1 MINALSALFTQFLF
15 YNFYLSLAITIA
27 LVSILAV
34 HRWSIFFIPRVFR
47 VWVWWFLVLSAGAVA
62 VVLTVHLFSLPKGID
77 RLAILAVFACAT
89 PLFVAA
95 ALAIFVFR
103 VR

>member
-1 MINALSALFTQFLF
+1 MINAINTLLTRVFFD
-15 YNFYLSLAITIA
+15 NFYLSAAITIG
-27 LVSILAV
+27 LVIILALK
-34 HRWSIFFIPRVFR
+34 RWSNFFIPGVLA
-47 VWVWWFLVLSAGAVA
+47 VSVWWFLVLSAGAVA
-62 VVLTVHLFSLPKGID
+62 ALLTVQFFSYPKGID
-77 RLAILAVFACAT
+77 RLAILAVFSCAT